1 MNPSAS
7 EVSQFGTSSHE
18 VESSHCP
25 QLLLQVSGRFYET
38 TKKKER
44 KKEERKRERQ
54 KVLPHEEKK
63 IHIKYPEYV
72 MLLYR
77 TYCVIVCLVVWEKQ
91 QRSSALRPSLLCNIL
106 KITVWGWDTTWVTT
120 RAFKKFN
127 IVLYNIDILWD
138 VLIEP
143 KVNYRYVVVVF
154 CGDLKKNAVICLVY
168 KKWLEVIYWK
178 MKFPFIIIITSCFGA
193 VVIVYS
199 CSFFSATFP
208 INRL

>member
-1 MNPSAS
+1 MCLTWCVAAS
-7 EVSQFGTSSHE
+7 LLRD
-18 VESSHCP
+18 ESFS
-25 QLLLQVSGRFYET
+25 LWGITVWYFITWGRVFTLPAVTPASIREILWDN
-38 TKKKER
+38 KKKKGR
-44 KKEERKRERQ
+44 KEEERKRERQ
-54 KVLPHEEKK
+54 KVVPHEEKK

-127 IVLYNIDILWD
+127 IVLYNIDILRD

-154 CGDLKKNAVICLVY
+154 LRRFKEKCCD
-168 KKWLEVIYWK
+168 
-178 MKFPFIIIITSCFGA
+178 MP
-193 VVIVYS
+193 
-199 CSFFSATFP
+199 
-208 INRL
+208 RL